1 MLADAN
7 KGSDHE
13 RDHEDEEEEAEA
25 PVRSPGVDTSFD
37 YAIPPSLAT
46 HTSMQHSP
54 LSDVHSPE
62 GDDED
67 LLSSGDELLT
77 RHALAQ
83 QLSGLSLEDVKLD
96 RRFFGK
102 SSTFMM
108 VKKAADLKK
117 QHQPESSNSSP
128 EPALNKAGLTYPS
141 ITDARGVSYLRCG
154 CPDYGNFNPVSIEAC
169 HHDE

>member
-7 KGSDHE
+7 KESDHE
-13 RDHEDEEEEAEA
+13 QDHEGDEESDP
-25 PVRSPGVDTSFD
+25 PVRSPGVDTTFD

-54 LSDVHSPE
+54 LSDGPAE
-62 GDDED
+62 EEDE

-77 RHALAQ
+77 RHDLAQ
-83 QLSGLSLEDVKLD
+83 QLSGLSIDEIKLD

-154 CPDYGNFNPVSIEAC
+154 CPDYGNFNPVSLLYL
-169 HHDE
+169 